1 MDSTAGEIQKTLR
14 GLQLSEELHGEA
26 KSPVA
31 DLLDLRSNGNQRFQH
46 GDWKGAITCYSEC
59 IEIYNKEAM
68 DVFVSCYSDRAEAF
82 LKLEEY
88 GKAVE
93 DCEKALQLHSTH
105 LKSLFRKGRALHELK
120 EYNLACSCFRLALEQ
135 SPDAKEIKSHYDKSK
150 KMNEENQ
157 HGKFDL
163 SAYFLNGFRQQYIP
177 EVSNYIGPVI
187 IKKSP
192 VHGRGLFATKDV
204 EVGDTLLVENAIAVS
219 GIYRRSMA
227 FRMEENPPSMLEGL
241 HQDTVERAAACAMS
255 CPRILRQLQHL
266 TDSSWLED
274 SEVPDM
280 ELFKVNDGSWSKFGD
295 NPVNFQ
301 INTFDLRKA
310 MELNGLVTYISTYEE
325 NPVKED
331 EDDANSSIG
340 FGNENSVIEQCGLW
354 GLPSFI
360 NHSCFPNAKY
370 IVVGK
375 AMFII
380 AVRRIAAEEEITVPY
395 FRSLYPLVDRERDFT
410 PLGFHCECKRCVL
423 ERSLGPSFRKL
434 SQKIH
439 NYCRSLI
446 NTMYISPRDM
456 QSLVGF
462 ALQLEKI
469 EAQDE
474 EKKLIRSSF
483 YSLYKYLFA
492 AAEVYTDFRV
502 LSRSLPTV
510 MDVAEA
516 LWHAEPGCG
525 SSLKMF
531 QRLLEGT
538 HGKQRDLLF
547 HKAMENSIAII
558 GKQKEHVLKALVLSK
573 FDAVFQTVRPWNARE
588 VYSIVYSRSSM
599 V

>member
-1 MDSTAGEIQKTLR
+1 
-14 GLQLSEELHGEA
+14 
-26 KSPVA
+26 
-31 DLLDLRSNGNQRFQH
+31 
-46 GDWKGAITCYSEC
+46 
-59 IEIYNKEAM
+59 
-68 DVFVSCYSDRAEAF
+68 
-82 LKLEEY
+82 
-88 GKAVE
+88 
-93 DCEKALQLHSTH
+93 
-105 LKSLFRKGRALHELK
+105 
-120 EYNLACSCFRLALEQ
+120 
-135 SPDAKEIKSHYDKSK
+135 
-150 KMNEENQ
+150 MNEENQ

-280 ELFKVNDGSWSKFGD
+280 ELFKVNNGSWSKFGD

-325 NPVKED
+325 NPVKKD

-380 AVRRIAAEEEITVPY
+380 AVRRIAAEEEITVPC
-395 FRSLYPLVDRERDFT
+395 F
-410 PLGFHCECKRCVL
+410 
-423 ERSLGPSFRKL
+423 
-434 SQKIH
+434 
-439 NYCRSLI
+439 
-446 NTMYISPRDM
+446 
-456 QSLVGF
+456 
-462 ALQLEKI
+462 
-469 EAQDE
+469 
-474 EKKLIRSSF
+474 
-483 YSLYKYLFA
+483 
-492 AAEVYTDFRV
+492 
-502 LSRSLPTV
+502 
-510 MDVAEA
+510 
-516 LWHAEPGCG
+516 
-525 SSLKMF
+525 
-531 QRLLEGT
+531 
-538 HGKQRDLLF
+538 
-547 HKAMENSIAII
+547 
-558 GKQKEHVLKALVLSK
+558 
-573 FDAVFQTVRPWNARE
+573 
-588 VYSIVYSRSSM
+588 
-599 V
+599 

>member
-1 MDSTAGEIQKTLR
+1 MENSAGEIQKRLR

-46 GDWKGAITCYSEC
+46 GDKKGAITCYSEC

-68 DVFVSCYSDRAEAF
+68 DVFVSCYSNRAEAF

-105 LKSLFRKGRALHELK
+105 LKSLLRKGRALHGLG
-120 EYNLACSCFRLALEQ
+120 EYNLACACFGLALEQ
-135 SPDAKEIKSHYDKSK
+135 SPDAKEIKSQYDKSK

-157 HGKFDL
+157 QGKFDL

-219 GIYRRSMA
+219 GIYRRSMD
-227 FRMEENPPSMLEGL
+227 FLMEENPPSMLEGL
-241 HQDTVERAAACAMS
+241 HQDTVERAAARAMS

-274 SEVPDM
+274 AEVPDM
-280 ELFKVNDGSWSKFGD
+280 ELFKVNNGSWNKFGE

-301 INTFDLRKA
+301 INTFDLRKS

-325 NPVKED
+325 DP
-331 EDDANSSIG
+331 
-340 FGNENSVIEQCGLW
+340 GNEKSVIEQCGLW

-380 AVRRIAAEEEITVPY
+380 AVRGIAAEEEITVPY

-423 ERSLGPSFRKL
+423 ERSLGPSCRKL

-446 NTMYISPRDM
+446 NTIYISPRDM

-462 ALQLEKI
+462 ALDLEKI
-469 EAQDE
+469 DARDE

-483 YSLYKYLFA
+483 YCLYKYLFA
-492 AAEVYTDFRV
+492 AAKVYTGFCV

-525 SSLKMF
+525 YSLKMY
-531 QRLLEGT
+531 QMLLEGAR
-538 HGKQRDLLF
+538 GKQRDLPF
-547 HKAMENSIAII
+547 KKAMENSIAII

-573 FDAVFQTVRPWNARE
+573 FDAVFQSVRPWNARE
-588 VYSIVYSRSSM
+588 VYSITYTRISM